1 MNEIEQQYR
10 NQLTK
15 YAADDCLSIQR
26 ILISL
31 NIIQLNYH
39 ISSTRTSTTPTTT
52 TATTNKYH
60 TNIELEYTFDENDL
74 FIMQQSIHESNAF
87 IFNDK
92 SLSED
97 NQRSTQQ
104 SIELTPTIAISNKE
118 TNNDRIN
125 KLELTSNTFSDN
137 NNETIDVLSREKRKR
152 IHDRSC
158 ALKQRKKL
166 YQHEIVM
173 HNTDRWFIITNIKT
187 ILRQYSVDFLCY

>member
-15 YAADDCLSIQR
+15 YAAEDCLSIQR

-39 ISSTRTSTTPTTT
+39 IPKTRTSTTPTTT

-60 TNIELEYTFDENDL
+60 TNIELEYKSDENDL
-74 FIMQQSIHESNAF
+74 FIMQQSIHKSNAF

-104 SIELTPTIAISNKE
+104 SIELTPTIPISNKE

-125 KLELTSNTFSDN
+125 KLELTSNTFLDK
-137 NNETIDVLSREKRKR
+137 NNETIDVLSRE
-152 IHDRSC
+152 
-158 ALKQRKKL
+158 Q
-166 YQHEIVM
+166 
-173 HNTDRWFIITNIKT
+173 
-187 ILRQYSVDFLCY
+187 